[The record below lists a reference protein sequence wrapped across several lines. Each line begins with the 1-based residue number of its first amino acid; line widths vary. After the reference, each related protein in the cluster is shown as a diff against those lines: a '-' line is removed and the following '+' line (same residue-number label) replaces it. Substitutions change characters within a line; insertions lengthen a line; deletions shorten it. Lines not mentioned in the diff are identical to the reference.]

1 MNPAQPNTPAIEPK
15 SAGPGA
21 PKAPPMR
28 LKRFALIAAVII
40 LIGLVIGLLPR
51 WLARRALVRETQGLA
66 VTSVAVV
73 SPTPGK
79 TDLGV
84 PLTAEVQ
91 AFVEAPIY
99 ARASGY
105 LKRWLVDIGDRVK
118 AGQLL
123 AEIDTPELNQQLEQ
137 ARAEVAQA
145 EAALNLAK
153 TTAARWT
160 DLLKTASVSEQETS
174 EKQADLELKKAN
186 VDGARANLHRLEEL
200 KGFAKVTAPFD
211 GTITARQTDVGQL
224 IAAANGRE
232 LFRLAQISPLRLYV
246 RVPQTMSYA
255 IAPGQ
260 KAELILDQMP
270 GHTFEAKVVRTAGA
284 MDPGS
289 RTLLTELEVDN
300 SRGEIL
306 AGSYAQVRFTDTV
319 VAPTLTLP
327 ANTLLFRSD
336 GIRVGVVNGDGKV
349 ELRSIK
355 LGRDFGQTIEILE
368 GVAANDR
375 VIMNPP
381 DSLASGLKVRV
392 VEPVKSIV
400 EK

>member
-1 MNPAQPNTPAIEPK
+1 MNPAQSNTPAIELT

-21 PKAPPMR
+21 PKTLPVR
-28 LKRFALIAAVII
+28 LNRFAFIAAVII
-40 LIGLVIGLLPR
+40 LIGLVIGFLPR
-51 WLARRALVRETQGLA
+51 WLARHALARETQELA
-66 VTSVAVV
+66 TISVAVV
-73 SPTPGK
+73 SPKPGK
-79 TDLGV
+79 TDLSV

-118 AGQLL
+118 TGQLL
-123 AEIDTPELNQQLEQ
+123 AEIDTPELDQQLAQ

-145 EAALNLAK
+145 EARLNLAK

-160 DLLKTASVSEQETS
+160 DLLKTASVSEQETT
-174 EKQADLELKKAN
+174 EKQADLELKKADL
-186 VDGARANLHRLEEL
+186 DGARANLHRLEDS
-200 KGFAKVTAPFD
+200 KSFASVTAPFD
-211 GTITARQTDVGQL
+211 GTITVRQTDVGQL
-224 IAAANGRE
+224 ITAGNSRE
-232 LFRLAQISPLRLYV
+232 LFRLAQTSPLRVYV
-246 RVPQTMSYA
+246 RVPQTMSHA
-255 IAPGQ
+255 IEPGQ

-270 GHTFEAKVVRTAGA
+270 GHTFEAKVVRTSGA

-289 RTLLTELEVDN
+289 RTLLTQLEVDN

-306 AGSYAQVRFTDTV
+306 AGSYAQVRFTDTI

-327 ANTLLFRSD
+327 ANTLMFRSD

-349 ELRSIK
+349 ELRPIK
-355 LGRDFGQTIEILE
+355 LGRDFGQTLEILE

-381 DSLASGLKVRV
+381 DSLASGLIVRV
-392 VEPVKSIV
+392 AEPVKPIA
-400 EK
+400 

>member
-1 MNPAQPNTPAIEPK
+1 MNPAQPNPSAIEPE

-21 PKAPPMR
+21 PKALPVR
-28 LKRFALIAAVII
+28 LNRFALIAAVII

-51 WLARRALVRETQGLA
+51 WLARRALDRETQELA

-79 TDLGV
+79 TDLSV

-145 EAALNLAK
+145 EAAINLAK

-186 VDGARANLHRLEEL
+186 VDGARANLHRLEES
-200 KGFAKVTAPFD
+200 KSFASVTAPFD
-211 GTITARQTDVGQL
+211 GTITVRQTDVGQL

-232 LFRLAQISPLRLYV
+232 LFRLAQTSPLRVYV
-246 RVPQTMSYA
+246 RVPQTMSHA
-255 IAPGQ
+255 IEPGQ

-375 VIMNPP
+375 VIINPP
-381 DSLASGLKVRV
+381 DSLASGLTVRV
-392 VEPVKSIV
+392 AEPVKTIG
-400 EK
+400 

>member
-1 MNPAQPNTPAIEPK
+1 MNPSQPNTPAIEPK

-21 PKAPPMR
+21 PKAPPAR
-28 LKRFALIAAVII
+28 LNRFALIAAVII

-51 WLARRALVRETQGLA
+51 WLARRALARETQELA

-160 DLLKTASVSEQETS
+160 DLLKTASVSEQETF

-186 VDGARANLHRLEEL
+186 LDGARANLHRLEEL

-232 LFRLAQISPLRLYV
+232 LFRLAQINPLRVYV
-246 RVPQTMSYA
+246 RVPQTMSHA

-270 GHTFEAKVVRTAGA
+270 GHTFEARVVRTAGA

-392 VEPVKSIV
+392 VEPVKSIA

>member
-21 PKAPPMR
+21 PKALPVR
-28 LKRFALIAAVII
+28 LNRFALIAAVVI

-51 WLARRALVRETQGLA
+51 WLARHALARETQELA

-79 TDLGV
+79 TDLSV

-145 EAALNLAK
+145 EATLNLAK

-160 DLLKTASVSEQETS
+160 DLLKTASVSEQEPT

-186 VDGARANLHRLEEL
+186 VDGARANLHRLEES
-200 KGFAKVTAPFD
+200 KSFASVTAPFD

-224 IAAANGRE
+224 IAAGNSRE
-232 LFRLAQISPLRLYV
+232 LFRLAQTSPLRVYV
-246 RVPQTMSYA
+246 RVPQTMSHA
-255 IAPGQ
+255 IEPGQ

-289 RTLLTELEVDN
+289 RTLLTQLEVDN

-327 ANTLLFRSD
+327 ANTLMFRSD

-381 DSLASGLKVRV
+381 DSLAPGLTVRV
-392 VEPVKSIV
+392 AKPVKTIG
-400 EK
+400 